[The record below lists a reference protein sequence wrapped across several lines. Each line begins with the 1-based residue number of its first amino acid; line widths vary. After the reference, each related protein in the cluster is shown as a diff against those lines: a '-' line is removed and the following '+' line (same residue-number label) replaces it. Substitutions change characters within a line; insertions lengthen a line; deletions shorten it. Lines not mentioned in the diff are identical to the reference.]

1 MGGQQSE
8 PKGQQITMR
17 ADAAMVRELKELAE
31 LLSTEFVKATAAD
44 ALRAVFTVGAPILR
58 ERLAKDGA
66 ASVRPATTPA
76 SSAPAV
82 RKRKPTQ

>member
-31 LLSTEFVKATAAD
+31 LLSTEFVKATLAD

-58 ERLAKDGA
+58 ERLTKDRA
-66 ASVRPATTPA
+66 ASARPEVPQAPST
-76 SSAPAV
+76 SAGRRP
-82 RKRKPTQ
+82 KRQK